1 MLSQLHKICIR
12 ILLLKKKD
20 IRKNKKYYS
29 YLTNKNEVCRYKKIN
44 YISKNANNC
53 RNYLNYSSENVTLP
67 SQSQIVIAGAG
78 TVANSVAYHL
88 VLNGWHD
95 VLVLE
100 QSRIGSGTSCFGSG
114 ILGLFQPIS
123 HRNLISYSIKL
134 YQKLQ
139 EMGYD
144 IGLKQCG
151 SINLAQTKDRIIA
164 LKRRMAYNVPTG
176 LHCEILDKD
185 HLKQLHPYLHV
196 NDLEGAIWVPED
208 AVADPNAICEIL
220 AKLAKQGGARYIENC
235 RIEQVYTKNKTVQSV
250 RTNQGMVICEYFIN
264 CAGMWARELGL
275 RCNPPVRIPAYPAEH
290 FYAITPPLSSEL
302 KINLPCVRD
311 FDSNSYIREWQGGL
325 LVGWF
330 EAEAKP
336 AFENGLVPS
345 KNWTQHVKDDPIHWK
360 PLWDKVLHRIPIL
373 KSLKKPDIY
382 NYPDNFT
389 PDGRWILGESPEV
402 KNYFVAV
409 GMNGNSLQGAGGIGK
424 EVAECLINGESTQEL
439 LPFNVQRFLDLHNN
453 KQYLQQR
460 IKEIVGRNYAI
471 LYPHQ
476 SEYKYARKL
485 RCSPL
490 YSVLEEHGAIFGV
503 KMAYERPL
511 YFDSNYRRGQ
521 KKPVMPLGS
530 FYKPKFFDFMKEEF
544 QACREGVGII
554 DMSSFSKIEIKSS
567 RLEVVNYLQKLC
579 SNNANIPIGSI
590 VHTGMQNERG
600 GYENDCML
608 VRQAEN
614 SYFMVS
620 PTSQQTRIY
629 QWMSRH
635 LPYDHSVGLND
646 VTSKY
651 TVINMVGPKSTEL
664 LSELSNSDIN
674 LSPFTYKTVNVAYA
688 SDVMVMAFTHTGE
701 SGYCLYIPS
710 EYALHVY
717 STLMEIGKDY
727 GVRDVG
733 VLTQRFMRIERFIP
747 FWAEELTPFVT
758 PYEAGCGYSVKLDKE
773 YFIGKFALQRQKEQG
788 VTKRLV
794 LFMLNELDANKN
806 IWAWGGEPIYRNGEF
821 VGTITSAGYGFATE
835 KIICLGFI
843 GLPGMKY
850 LQNNTNVV
858 TTDFI
863 MEPTSRY
870 EIDIAGCRFS
880 AKPHIHPLPIPAL
893 NSKLNKKY
901 IPTPVTSYQSDI
913 SR

>member
-1 MLSQLHKICIR
+1 MLRHVYLKCVY
-12 ILLLKKKD
+12 LPFLKKKT
-20 IRKNKKYYS
+20 
-29 YLTNKNEVCRYKKIN
+29 L
-44 YISKNANNC
+44 NAN
-53 RNYLNYSSENVTLP
+53 RNYSTDITYKNGIFTVGQIKKHKSFRKFDNVCYFSSQTTMLP

-88 VLNGWHD
+88 VINGWND
-95 VLVLE
+95 ILVLE
-100 QSRIGSGTSCFGSG
+100 QDRIGTGTSHFGSGT
-114 ILGLFQPIS
+114 LGLFKPIS

-134 YQKLQ
+134 YQQLH

-151 SINLAQTKDRIIA
+151 SINLAQSKDRMIA

-176 LHCEILDKD
+176 LYCEVLGREQ
-185 HLKQLHPYLHV
+185 LKQLHPYL
-196 NDLEGAIWVPED
+196 NIEDIEGAIWVPED
-208 AVADPNAICEIL
+208 AVADSSAICNVL
-220 AKLAKQGGARYIENC
+220 AKLAKIGGARYIENC
-235 RIEQVYTKNKTVQSV
+235 RIEEVHTENGAVKSVKTEH
-250 RTNQGMVICEYFIN
+250 GVILCEYFVN

-275 RCNPPVRIPAYPAEH
+275 RCSPPVRIPAYPAEH
-290 FYAITPPLSSEL
+290 FYAIAYPFPPNS
-302 KINLPCVRD
+302 NTTLPCIRD
-311 FDSNSYIREWQGGL
+311 FDSHSYMREWHESL

-330 EAEAKP
+330 EPESKP
-336 AFENGLVPS
+336 AFENGTVPT
-345 KNWTQHVKDDPIHWK
+345 KNWKNYLKNDPSHWT
-360 PLWDKVLHRIPIL
+360 PLWDKVVHRLPIL
-373 KSLKKPDIY
+373 KDIKPDVY
-382 NYPDNFT
+382 NCPDNFT

-439 LPFNVQRFLDLHNN
+439 LPFNVQRFLDLHSS

-460 IKEIVGRNYAI
+460 TKEIVGRNYAI

-476 SEYKYARKL
+476 CEYKYARKL

-490 YSVLEEHGAIFGV
+490 YSVLEDRGAIFGV

-511 YFDSNYRRGQ
+511 YFDSTYRRGQ
-521 KKPVMPLGS
+521 KKPVMPPGS
-530 FYKPKFFDFMKEEF
+530 FYKPKFFDFIKEEF
-544 QACREGVGII
+544 LACKEGVGII
-554 DMSSFSKIEIKSS
+554 DMSSFSKIKIKSS
-567 RLEVVNYLQKLC
+567 HWEVVEYLQQLC
-579 SNNANIPIGSI
+579 SNDANIPVGGI

-600 GYENDCML
+600 GYENDCLL
-608 VRQAEN
+608 VRQSEN

-635 LPYDHSVGLND
+635 LPADHSVGLND

-651 TVINMVGPKSTEL
+651 TVINLVGPKATGL
-664 LSELSNSDIN
+664 LSELSNSNIN
-674 LSPFTYKTVNVAYA
+674 LSPFTYKTANVAYA
-688 SDVMVMAFTHTGE
+688 SDVMIMSFTNTGE
-701 SGYCLYIPS
+701 SGYCLYIPT

-717 STLMEIGKDY
+717 SRLMEVGKDY

-758 PYEAGCGYSVKLDKE
+758 PYEAGFGYSVKLNKE
-773 YFIGKFALQRQKEQG
+773 YFIGKFALQHQKEQG

-794 LFMLNELDANKN
+794 LFVVNELDINKDV
-806 IWAWGGEPIYRNGEF
+806 WPWGGEPVYRNNEF
-821 VGTITSAGYGFATE
+821 VGTVTSAGYGFATE
-835 KIICLGFI
+835 KHICLGFI
-843 GLPGMKY
+843 SSPSPKHM
-850 LQNNTNVV
+850 QPDANIV

-863 MEPTSRY
+863 MDPTARY
-870 EIDIAGCRFS
+870 EIDIAGTRFP

-893 NSKLNKKY
+893 SNKINKKY
-901 IPTPVTSYQSDI
+901 TPTPVITYESDV